1 MARKTKAKSAS
12 ASVTKST
19 PKSRPATHADAE
31 LLLHLYDQ
39 RRDEK
44 LRKARNFVLFE
55 FVPTSDEEFAALA
68 FNFGSEQQLYF
79 RMVFS
84 YWEQT
89 AALSN
94 RGVVH
99 GELFDDFSGE
109 LFFLYA
115 KYGSFFHIV
124 RERLNP
130 DFGKHI
136 ETAAMATP
144 ARRARVERAQKMIAS
159 RRAQPKAAGQ

>member
-1 MARKTKAKSAS
+1 MAKKTKAKSAPKS
-12 ASVTKST
+12 A
-19 PKSRPATHADAE
+19 PRSRPATHADAQ
-31 LLLHLYDQ
+31 LLLQLYDQ

-55 FVPTSDEEFAALA
+55 FIPTSDEEFSALA
-68 FNFGSEQQLYF
+68 FNFGSEQQTYF

-89 AALSN
+89 AALAD
-94 RGVVH
+94 RGVIH

-115 KYGSFFHIV
+115 KYGSFFRIM
-124 RERLNP
+124 RERMNP
-130 DFGKHI
+130 AFGKHI
-136 ETAAMATP
+136 ESVSMATP
-144 ARRARVERAQKMIAS
+144 ERRERVERAQKMIAS